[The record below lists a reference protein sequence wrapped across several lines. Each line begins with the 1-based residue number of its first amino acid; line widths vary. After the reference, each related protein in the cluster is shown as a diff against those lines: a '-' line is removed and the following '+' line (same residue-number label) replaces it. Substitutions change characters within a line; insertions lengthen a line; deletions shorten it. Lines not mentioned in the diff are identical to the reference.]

1 MVSPLANQICNLLT
15 FRLGQVVIHSL
26 SSPESYAFDMRRPMR
41 TISLEPNFAKNTA
54 RAFVCGGMAG
64 SLVMHEKGWLGH
76 KETPIHS
83 GEGPIWTSKWRGNLI
98 AWANDLVSRIGSLDI
113 PSNIL
118 VHRVSKYTTGKHKPA
133 SPTSTDRQTVHEPTS
148 SSATYTGKMT
158 TPSSSHGQTISKSL
172 VFVPVHDPSQVHPHS
187 HPYTPRSQL
196 LSNST
201 V

>member
-113 PSNIL
+113 PSNIWCTGCQNIRQGNTSPHHL
-118 VHRVSKYTTGKHKPA
+118 HR
-133 SPTSTDRQTVHEPTS
+133 PTARQSTSRPLQVQPTL
-148 SSATYTGKMT
+148 A
-158 TPSSSHGQTISKSL
+158 
-172 VFVPVHDPSQVHPHS
+172 
-187 HPYTPRSQL
+187 R
-196 LSNST
+196 
-201 V
+201 